1 MKIQNDIKVTVVTV
15 VFNAKDHIEKC
26 INSIIDQTYNNIEY
40 IVIDGASIDGTK
52 DIINKYDKYI
62 THFVSEPD
70 KGISDAFNKGISLA
84 TGQLIGL
91 LNADD
96 YYNPD
101 TVELVAKKYIEIG
114 CPDKTIFHGHLRVI
128 YPKRTEIYK
137 PGSLSRFRFE
147 LPVWHPTLFV
157 TKDVYENYRYNL
169 DYKIAMDY
177 ELLSRAYA
185 DNCCF
190 VAIPNV
196 LNNMFG
202 GGISNVAA
210 IKGFK
215 EVKRASQKNLN
226 VNSLTANFLF
236 IYRALLYRLMM
247 IKRTL
252 FR

>member
-1 MKIQNDIKVTVVTV
+1 MRHHDIKISIITVCYNA
-15 VFNAKDHIEKC
+15 FNSIEKT
-26 INSIIDQTYNNIEY
+26 IESVLNQTYTNIEY
-40 IVIDGASIDGTK
+40 IIIDGGSTDGTS
-52 DIINKYDKYI
+52 DVIHKYI
-62 THFVSEPD
+62 DKISYYISEPD
-70 KGISDAFNKGISLA
+70 KGISDAFNKGISRA
-84 TGQLIGL
+84 TGQLISL

-96 YYNPD
+96 YYDPD

-137 PGSLSRFRFE
+137 PGSLSRFKFE
-147 LPVWHPTLFV
+147 LPVWHPTVFV
-157 TKDVYENYRYNL
+157 TKDVYENYRYSL

-236 IYRALLYRLMM
+236 TYRALLYRLMM